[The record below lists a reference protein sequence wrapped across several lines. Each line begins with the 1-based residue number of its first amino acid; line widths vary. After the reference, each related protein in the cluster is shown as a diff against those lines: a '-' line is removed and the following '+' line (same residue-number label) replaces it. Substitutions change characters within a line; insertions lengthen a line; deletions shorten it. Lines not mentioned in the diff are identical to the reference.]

1 MNKHLSIII
10 PAYNEERTIELLLE
24 KVLTAPLPEGITKE
38 VIVVNDGSTD
48 GTLAI
53 LKQYAVH
60 PHVKVFNKTNGGK
73 ASAVKHGLAQ
83 AGGDILMIQDADLE
97 YDPIQY
103 PQLLK
108 PILEGQTQIVYGSRF
123 LGRISDM
130 KPINRLANN
139 ISNWTMVLLWQ
150 TKITDINTCYK
161 VFTKEAF
168 SGIQIIS
175 QNFALETE
183 LTIKFLKKGL
193 KVHEVPIAYQ
203 ARSVKEG
210 KKIKWK
216 TALQMFWPII
226 RYRFRP

>member
-103 PQLLK
+103 PQLLR